1 MKESLKNIC
10 GDKKAKE
17 ERNIFEKVPY
27 KSLQKVKSYTKNT
40 TKAQNTSFAGD
51 CR

>member
-17 ERNIFEKVPY
+17 EPNIFEKVPY
-27 KSLQKVKSYTKNT
+27 KSL
-40 TKAQNTSFAGD
+40 
-51 CR
+51 